1 MTWLRRE
8 IFTATTE
15 LQQHLWDLVGAKA
28 LGRAEIS
35 SEYSSSRIFVPLE
48 LFTPD
53 NAFEAVTATITSVWV
68 FLFPVIVNFH
78 SSIRE

>member
-1 MTWLRRE
+1 MIWLTRE
-8 IFTATTE
+8 MFTASTE
-15 LQQHLWDLVGAKA
+15 LQQHLWGLVGAKA
-28 LGRAEIS
+28 FGRAKIS
-35 SEYSSSRIFVPLE
+35 SEYSGIRIFVPLE

-53 NAFEAVTATITSVWV
+53 NTFEAVTATSTNVYV

>member
-1 MTWLRRE
+1 M
-8 IFTATTE
+8 FTASAE

-28 LGRAEIS
+28 LGRAEIT
-35 SEYSSSRIFVPLE
+35 SEYSSTRIFVPLE

-53 NAFEAVTATITSVWV
+53 NAFEAVTAMSTSVWV
-68 FLFPVIVNFH
+68 LLFPVIVNFH

>member
-1 MTWLRRE
+1 M
-8 IFTATTE
+8 FTANAE
-15 LQQHLWDLVGAKA
+15 LQPHLWDLVGAKA

-35 SEYSSSRIFVPLE
+35 SEYSSTRIFVSLE

-53 NAFEAVTATITSVWV
+53 NDFEAVTATITDVWV
-68 FLFPVIVNFH
+68 DLFPVTVNFH